1 MTQKSQKFNSAESAL
16 KQKIACLEQKNA
28 ELARMIEDTKA
39 SMDGA
44 SWNDLVESR
53 NDIRE
58 YENEIKENKADIE
71 RYMLELQKLKDESL

>member
-1 MTQKSQKFNSAESAL
+1 MTQKSQEFNSAKAAL
-16 KQKIACLEQKNA
+16 KQKIAGLEQKNA
-28 ELARMIEDTKA
+28 ELARMIADTNA
-39 SMDGA
+39 SMDGV